1 MFAPR
6 VAVASLSGE
15 SDAAW
20 ADAAAP
26 HVGAAF

>member
-26 HVGAAF
+26 